1 MTKPLIFISHITEE
15 NAFALMVKKLIDKA
29 YPKRFELFISS
40 DVSGISA
47 GDSWLMKINN
57 ALKQCSLMIS
67 LCSPVSVQRP
77 WINYEAGAAW
87 GLGKTMIP
95 LLHSGLKVSALKAPL
110 SQFQAI
116 DISKNDFIHNSEDD
130 FINRLFNVISKLT
143 EMDIPECDR
152 DTFYK
157 NYNNWSH
164 EYTFLD
170 RVKKCIDELIK
181 IYPEFR
187 KSFIFGK
194 KKMKIPIDELHSS
207 DLDKLL
213 RPLKSE
219 GVIDYDIAVDRFVFD
234 DERGQIEK
242 IVSILLTPKY
252 YDKVFPRLKN
262 NQS

>member
-1 MTKPLIFISHITEE
+1 MI
-15 NAFALMVKKLIDKA
+15 KKLIDKA
-29 YPKRFELFISS
+29 YNLGFELFISS

-47 GDSWLMKINN
+47 GSPWIDNINN

-95 LLHSGLKVSALKAPL
+95 LLHSGLKLSALKAPL

-116 DISKNDFIHNSEDD
+116 DISNDKFVHNM
-130 FINRLFNVISKLT
+130 FNTISKIQGNS
-143 EMDIPECDR
+143 IPECD
-152 DTFYK
+152 TTVFY
-157 NYNNWSH
+157 NDYNNWSH
-164 EYTFLD
+164 EYTFLN
-170 RVKKCIDELIK
+170 RMKKYIDELIK

-187 KSFIFGK
+187 KSFIFGE
-194 KKMKIPIDELHSS
+194 KKMKIPIDELHSY
-207 DLDKLL
+207 DLEKML

-219 GVIDYDIAVDRFVFD
+219 GIIDYEISVDRIVFD

-242 IVSILLTPKY
+242 IVSILLTQKY
-252 YDKVFPRLKN
+252 YDKVFPHLKN
-262 NQS
+262 NQN

>member
-15 NAFALMVKKLIDKA
+15 NAFALMIKKLIDKA
-29 YPKRFELFISS
+29 YNLGFELFISS

-47 GDSWLMKINN
+47 GSPWIDNINN

-95 LLHSGLKVSALKAPL
+95 LLHSGLNISALKAPL
-110 SQFQAI
+110 SQFRAI
-116 DISKNDFIHNSEDD
+116 DISNNNFIHNM
-130 FINRLFNVISKLT
+130 FNTISKIVGYS
-143 EMDIPECDR
+143 IPECD
-152 DTFYK
+152 TTVFY
-157 NYNNWSH
+157 NDYNNWSH
-164 EYTFLD
+164 EYTFLS
-170 RVKKCIDELIK
+170 RMKKCIDELIK

-187 KSFIFGK
+187 KSFIFGE
-194 KKMKIPIDELHSS
+194 KKMKIPIDEFHSS

-219 GVIDYDIAVDRFVFD
+219 GVIDYEISVDRIVFD

-242 IVSILLTPKY
+242 IVSILLTPEY

-262 NQS
+262 NQN